1 MFNDRFMSVL
11 DRYRIASALSD
22 DPNVQLDIQRDMILS
37 SIREQE
43 REEQMINRIA
53 DRVLQKFSVSTDLQK
68 AILEIKE
75 LKKALDSLCK

>member
-22 DPNVQLDIQRDMILS
+22 DPNVQLDIQRDMFLS
-37 SIREQE
+37 GIREQE

-53 DRVLQKFSVSTDLQK
+53 ERILQKFSVSTDLQK

>member
-1 MFNDRFMSVL
+1 MLNDGLMSVL
-11 DRYRIASALSD
+11 DRYRIASVLSD

>member
-1 MFNDRFMSVL
+1 MFQDNFMSVL
-11 DRYRIASALSD
+11 DRYRIVNALSD

-37 SIREQE
+37 QFKKQEQ
-43 REEQMINRIA
+43 EEQMINRIA
-53 DRVLQKFSVSTDLQK
+53 DRVLQKFSVSTDIQK

>member
-1 MFNDRFMSVL
+1 MFDDRFMSVL

-37 SIREQE
+37 KFKKQEQ
-43 REEQMINRIA
+43 EEQMINRIA
-53 DRVLQKFSVSTDLQK
+53 DRVLQKFSVSTDIQK

>member
-1 MFNDRFMSVL
+1 MFNDGLMSVL
-11 DRYRIASALSD
+11 DRYRIASVLSD

-53 DRVLQKFSVSTDLQK
+53 DRVLQKFSVSADLQK

>member
-22 DPNVQLDIQRDMILS
+22 DPNVQLDIQRDMFLS
-37 SIREQE
+37 GIREQE

-53 DRVLQKFSVSTDLQK
+53 ERVLQKFSVSTDLQK

>member
-22 DPNVQLDIQRDMILS
+22 DPNVQFDIQRNMILS

>member
-1 MFNDRFMSVL
+1 
-11 DRYRIASALSD
+11 
-22 DPNVQLDIQRDMILS
+22 MILS

>member
-1 MFNDRFMSVL
+1 MFNDGLMSVL
-11 DRYRIASALSD
+11 DRYRIASALSN
-22 DPNVQLDIQRDMILS
+22 DPNVQMDIQRDMILS

>member
-1 MFNDRFMSVL
+1 MFQDNFMSVL
-11 DRYRIASALSD
+11 DRYRIANALSD
-22 DPNVQLDIQRDMILS
+22 DPNVQLDIQRDMFLS

>member
-22 DPNVQLDIQRDMILS
+22 DPNVQLDIQRDMFLS
-37 SIREQE
+37 GIREQE
-43 REEQMINRIA
+43 REEQMNNRIA
-53 DRVLQKFSVSTDLQK
+53 ERVLQKFSVSTDLQK

>member
-1 MFNDRFMSVL
+1 MFQDNFISAL
-11 DRYRIASALSD
+11 DRYRIASALSN
-22 DPNVQLDIQRDMILS
+22 DPNVQMDIQRDMILS

>member
-1 MFNDRFMSVL
+1 MFNDGLMSVL
-11 DRYRIASALSD
+11 DRYRIASVLSD

-37 SIREQE
+37 SIRDQE

>member
-1 MFNDRFMSVL
+1 MFDDRFMSVL

-37 SIREQE
+37 RVREQE

>member
-1 MFNDRFMSVL
+1 MFNDGLMGVL
-11 DRYRIASALSD
+11 DRCRIASALSD
-22 DPNVQLDIQRDMILS
+22 DPNVQFDIQRNMILS

-75 LKKALDSLCK
+75 LKKALNSLCE

>member
-22 DPNVQLDIQRDMILS
+22 DPNVQLNIQRDMFLS
-37 SIREQE
+37 GIREQE

-53 DRVLQKFSVSTDLQK
+53 ERVLQKFSVSTDLQK

>member
-1 MFNDRFMSVL
+1 MFNDGLMSVL
-11 DRYRIASALSD
+11 DRYRIASALSN
-22 DPNVQLDIQRDMILS
+22 DPNVQMDIQRDMILS

-53 DRVLQKFSVSTDLQK
+53 DRVLEKFSVSTDLQK

>member
-1 MFNDRFMSVL
+1 MFRDNLMSVL
-11 DRYRIASALSD
+11 DRYRIANALSD

>member
-1 MFNDRFMSVL
+1 MFQDNFMSVL
-11 DRYRIASALSD
+11 DRYRIASALSN
-22 DPNVQLDIQRDMILS
+22 DPYVQLDIQRDMILS
-37 SIREQE
+37 RVREQE

>member
-1 MFNDRFMSVL
+1 MFDDRFMSAL

-22 DPNVQLDIQRDMILS
+22 DPNVQLDIQRDMIIS
-37 SIREQE
+37 QVKKQE

-53 DRVLQKFSVSTDLQK
+53 DRVLQKFSVSTDIQK

>member
-1 MFNDRFMSVL
+1 MFDNNLMSSL
-11 DRYRIASALSD
+11 QRYQIASALSD
-22 DPNVQLDIQRDMILS
+22 DPNVQFDIQRNMILS

-75 LKKALDSLCK
+75 LKKALDNLCK

>member
-1 MFNDRFMSVL
+1 MFQDNFMSVL
-11 DRYRIASALSD
+11 DRYRIANALSD

-37 SIREQE
+37 QFKKQE

-53 DRVLQKFSVSTDLQK
+53 DRVLQKFSVSTDIQK

>member
-1 MFNDRFMSVL
+1 MFQDNFMSVL
-11 DRYRIASALSD
+11 DRYRIASALSN

>member
-22 DPNVQLDIQRDMILS
+22 DPNVQLDIQRDMFLS
-37 SIREQE
+37 GIREQE

>member
-1 MFNDRFMSVL
+1 MFQDNLMSVL

-37 SIREQE
+37 QFKKQEQ
-43 REEQMINRIA
+43 EEQMINRIA
-53 DRVLQKFSVSTDLQK
+53 DRVLQKFSVSTDIQK

>member
-1 MFNDRFMSVL
+1 MFRDNLMSSL
-11 DRYRIASALSD
+11 DRYRIASALPD

-37 SIREQE
+37 HLQEQE
-43 REEQMINRIA
+43 REEQLINRIA

>member
-1 MFNDRFMSVL
+1 MYNDPYMSIL
-11 DRYRIASALSD
+11 NRYRIASALSD
-22 DPNVQLDIQRDMILS
+22 DPNVQLDIQRDMFLS
-37 SIREQE
+37 GIREQE

-53 DRVLQKFSVSTDLQK
+53 ERVLQKFSVSTDLQK

>member
-1 MFNDRFMSVL
+1 MFDDRFMSVL

-22 DPNVQLDIQRDMILS
+22 DPNVQLDIQRDMFLS
-37 SIREQE
+37 GIREQE
-43 REEQMINRIA
+43 REEWMINRIA

>member
-1 MFNDRFMSVL
+1 MFQDNFMSVL
-11 DRYRIASALSD
+11 DRCRIASALSN
-22 DPNVQLDIQRDMILS
+22 DPNVQMDIQRDMILS

-53 DRVLQKFSVSTDLQK
+53 DRVLQKFFVSTDLQK

-75 LKKALDSLCK
+75 LKKALNSLCE

>member
-1 MFNDRFMSVL
+1 MFDDRFMSVL

-22 DPNVQLDIQRDMILS
+22 DPNVQLDIQRDMFLS
-37 SIREQE
+37 GIREQE

-53 DRVLQKFSVSTDLQK
+53 ERVLQKFSVSTDLQK

>member
-1 MFNDRFMSVL
+1 MFNDGLMSVL
-11 DRYRIASALSD
+11 DRYRIASVLSD

>member
-1 MFNDRFMSVL
+1 MFNDGLMSVL
-11 DRYRIASALSD
+11 DRYRIASALSN

>member
-1 MFNDRFMSVL
+1 MFDDRFMSSL
-11 DRYRIASALSD
+11 QRYQIASALSD
-22 DPNVQLDIQRDMILS
+22 DPNVQFQIQRDMFLS
-37 SIREQE
+37 SIKEQE

>member
-1 MFNDRFMSVL
+1 MFRDNLMSVL

-22 DPNVQLDIQRDMILS
+22 DPNVQMDIQRDMIIS
-37 SIREQE
+37 SIREQG
-43 REEQMINRIA
+43 REEQMINKIA

>member
-1 MFNDRFMSVL
+1 MFDDRFMSVL

-22 DPNVQLDIQRDMILS
+22 DPNVQLDIQRDMFLS
-37 SIREQE
+37 GIREQE

-68 AILEIKE
+68 TILEIKE

>member
-1 MFNDRFMSVL
+1 MFQDNFMSVL

-22 DPNVQLDIQRDMILS
+22 DPNVQFDIQRNMILS

>member
-1 MFNDRFMSVL
+1 MFDDRFMSVL

-22 DPNVQLDIQRDMILS
+22 DPNVQLDIQRDMFLS
-37 SIREQE
+37 GIREQE
-43 REEQMINRIA
+43 REERMINRIA